1 MKKLLLIDGSSYLY
15 RAFHALPDFRN
26 KADEPT
32 GAIYGVINMLKRAR
46 NDINPDY
53 IACIFD
59 AKGKTFRDEMYSKY
73 KANRPSMPS
82 DLALQIEPLHA
93 CIEAM
98 GIPILVISGVEA
110 DDVIAT
116 LTRKAL
122 EQKLETLIST
132 GDKDIAQ
139 LIKPGVTI
147 INTMT
152 GETLNRDGV
161 KIKFGVYPERMV
173 DFQSLVGD
181 SVDNV
186 PGVDKV
192 GPKTAVKW
200 LDEYGDLDSI
210 IAHADNIGG
219 KVGENLRLAIE
230 WLPTTRE
237 LVTLR
242 DDVYLDT
249 DVMDLAYKPE
259 NKDVLAHLFEK
270 LNFKSWLAELNNNQ
284 EETSESTTPSNL
296 KADIPREYELVTSVD
311 ALNVWIKQI
320 ISSDL
325 TAIDTETTGLDT
337 MQDRLVGISLSTE
350 PGRGAYIPVGHDYVG
365 CPDQLELTFVLEKL
379 RPWLED
385 SKQKKLG
392 QNLKFDLHIFMN
404 HGIRV
409 RGIEHDTLLQ
419 SYVLES
425 NRKHDMDSLAL
436 RHLGLKTTTYD
447 EVTGKGAARIPFSSV
462 DLKVAKDYA
471 AEDAD
476 ITLRLHQH
484 FWPLLEKESGLIGI
498 YRDIELPAMEVLFEI
513 ERFGVLVDSQAL
525 NEQTKDLGER
535 IGVIEKEAF
544 EEAGSNFNLSSPKQL
559 QEILFN
565 QKQLPILKKTPCGQP
580 STN

>member
-219 KVGENLRLAIE
+219 KVGENLRRAIE

-242 DDVYLDT
+242 DDVDLDT

-365 CPDQLELTFVLEKL
+365 
-379 RPWLED
+379 
-385 SKQKKLG
+385 
-392 QNLKFDLHIFMN
+392 
-404 HGIRV
+404 
-409 RGIEHDTLLQ
+409 
-419 SYVLES
+419 
-425 NRKHDMDSLAL
+425 
-436 RHLGLKTTTYD
+436 
-447 EVTGKGAARIPFSSV
+447 
-462 DLKVAKDYA
+462 
-471 AEDAD
+471 
-476 ITLRLHQH
+476 
-484 FWPLLEKESGLIGI
+484 
-498 YRDIELPAMEVLFEI
+498 
-513 ERFGVLVDSQAL
+513 
-525 NEQTKDLGER
+525 
-535 IGVIEKEAF
+535 
-544 EEAGSNFNLSSPKQL
+544 
-559 QEILFN
+559 
-565 QKQLPILKKTPCGQP
+565 
-580 STN
+580 